1 MLQDFTFPPVHIL
14 TNIPSFSSSSHL
26 LFLFTMVT
34 HSPPPTHCAQPTSTP
49 VQGEVSQTFPHQ
61 TMENIRLLL
70 LLASSAAR
78 STKATLGGG
87 VWGIYR
93 WETKNMKCKTWL
105 VKFVNQHD
113 KEIKNTRRPDSSV
126 RQRSVES
133 RRFVKRFDIPV
144 FHRSFLKTLKSE
156 RFWPLLKERAIT
168 CVVNLSDGHVH
179 VFTHQQTV
187 FLPTLLPLLACTGW
201 SPSPGF
207 ERLSL
212 KFSRWLQK
220 ERSVNNWLVP
230 ASRFFG
236 GMSLTSAYRWYGG
249 SWRFHVS
256 KP

>member
-1 MLQDFTFPPVHIL
+1 M
-14 TNIPSFSSSSHL
+14 
-26 LFLFTMVT
+26 
-34 HSPPPTHCAQPTSTP
+34 
-49 VQGEVSQTFPHQ
+49 
-61 TMENIRLLL
+61 
-70 LLASSAAR
+70 
-78 STKATLGGG
+78 
-87 VWGIYR
+87 
-93 WETKNMKCKTWL
+93 KTWS
-105 VKFVNQHD
+105 VKHDWKVCESTRWRNQKHTTPGLRCSPAQHR
-113 KEIKNTRRPDSSV
+113 KPS
-126 RQRSVES
+126 
-133 RRFVKRFDIPV
+133 FVKRFDIPS

-187 FLPTLLPLLACTGW
+187 FLPTLLPLLACTGS

-236 GMSLTSAYRWYGG
+236 GTSLTSAYRWYGG

-256 KP
+256 KNRRRHVGFERVKY

>member
-1 MLQDFTFPPVHIL
+1 
-14 TNIPSFSSSSHL
+14 
-26 LFLFTMVT
+26 
-34 HSPPPTHCAQPTSTP
+34 
-49 VQGEVSQTFPHQ
+49 
-61 TMENIRLLL
+61 
-70 LLASSAAR
+70 
-78 STKATLGGG
+78 
-87 VWGIYR
+87 
-93 WETKNMKCKTWL
+93 MKCRTWL
-105 VKFVNQHD
+105 KSLRINPIKKSKTHD
-113 KEIKNTRRPDSSV
+113 APDSSV
-126 RQRSVES
+126 CQTQHRKPS
-133 RRFVKRFDIPV
+133 FAKRFDIPS
-144 FHRSFLKTLKSE
+144 FHRFFLKRLKSE

-168 CVVNLSDGHVH
+168 CVVNLSDGHMH

-187 FLPTLLPLLACTGW
+187 LLPTLLPLLACTGS

-230 ASRFFG
+230 ASRFFWR